1 MYRRSVAREVFGT
14 DDPDKISEII
24 GGGTQSWDKFLEA
37 AKTLKK
43 HGYYIVSGPGDL
55 FYLINEKCS
64 VSDLFSED
72 FRIKPEWEKFMDIAK
87 LLYDNGYIKNTELW
101 SEEWYNDTRG
111 KGDKVF
117 GTFTVTEYRYDDQGL
132 KNGYGDIFGDWAICL
147 PPFQAQTDSY
157 SGIMVSKNAAN
168 KELVKSIIE
177 WLTLDGSETGYQYL
191 IANGRIFDGQRFTVI
206 SRTVLNETE
215 NIVGFLG
222 NQDVNPV
229 VHNALNRLEELYN
242 PDPKTEDEGYLVIY
256 WEFMTETN
264 AYIRGEK
271 SKETAI
277 SDFIEGIRRRWKET
291 GSMW

>member
-1 MYRRSVAREVFGT
+1 
-14 DDPDKISEII
+14 
-24 GGGTQSWDKFLEA
+24 
-37 AKTLKK
+37 
-43 HGYYIVSGPGDL
+43 
-55 FYLINEKCS
+55 
-64 VSDLFSED
+64 
-72 FRIKPEWEKFMDIAK
+72 
-87 LLYDNGYIKNTELW
+87 
-101 SEEWYNDTRG
+101 
-111 KGDKVF
+111 
-117 GTFTVTEYRYDDQGL
+117 
-132 KNGYGDIFGDWAICL
+132 
-147 PPFQAQTDSY
+147 
-157 SGIMVSKNAAN
+157 
-168 KELVKSIIE
+168 ELVKSIIE